1 LGHLAFEF
9 LMREENAM
17 SNESDK
23 QSRFVTCRCQH
34 CDGHIEFDASGFA
47 KGETRNVECPHC
59 LQDTNISVPDSM
71 PKKQPENKTLLLSFM
86 QFFRKVDWVQT
97 LLTGRTT
104 LARKLKSGDRKWIFS
119 LLAVAIVAVVV
130 IFGINTKWTKSDTV
144 RKGDVQISVI
154 ELFARYGPVYGPGP
168 EGFVVTKPAGLT
180 MTVNVKNLS
189 STKKMDFTTWRV
201 KPSSSNKDYASL
213 SDSSGN
219 SYKQIVLESVL
230 QDTGDD
236 ASIYPGK
243 SFDDLIMFQVPVDNI
258 QWLHLELPAAN
269 FGGWGTLRFE
279 IPASRIKSN

>member
-1 LGHLAFEF
+1 
-9 LMREENAM
+9 MNTPP
-17 SNESDK
+17 N
-23 QSRFVTCRCQH
+23 QPPCFVSCRCQH

-59 LQDTNISVPDSM
+59 QQETNISVPDSM
-71 PKKQPENKTLLLSFM
+71 PKKQPEDKTLLLSFM
-86 QFFRKVDWVQT
+86 QFFRNVDWVQT
-97 LLTGRTT
+97 LLTGCTT
-104 LARKLKSGDRKWIFS
+104 LARKLKSGDRKWIFP

-130 IFGINTKWTKSDTV
+130 IFRINTKWTKSDTI

-154 ELFARYGPVYGPGP
+154 ELFARYSPVYGPGP

-189 STKKMDFTTWRV
+189 SAKKIDFTTWRL
-201 KPSSSNKDYASL
+201 KASNASKDYALL

-219 SYKQIVLESVL
+219 SYKQIVS

-279 IPASRIKSN
+279 IPASKLTTH